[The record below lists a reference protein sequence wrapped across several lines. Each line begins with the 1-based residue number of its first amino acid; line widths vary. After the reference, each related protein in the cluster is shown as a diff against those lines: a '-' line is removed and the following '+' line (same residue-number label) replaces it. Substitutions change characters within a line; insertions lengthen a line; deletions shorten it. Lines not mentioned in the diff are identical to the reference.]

1 MEKIIKISNHSINYG
16 ISHRDIKY
24 PRLEFKTGRLLL
36 VLPKGMKNEADIL
49 TRHRSWI
56 NKKSSF
62 INKTLK
68 NSKSSMLDLK
78 RTDAELR
85 IIVNRL
91 VKKYSRETG
100 LKINPVQSVIAS
112 DNEAISSLRKSG
124 VNKIYFKKMKSKW
137 ASMSSKKNL
146 TVNLLLKFLPV
157 RFVNYVIYHEM
168 THLLEKK
175 HNDRFFRL
183 ISKKYKNY
191 KSIEASL
198 FKYWFSIKQNF
209 EKLV

>member
-16 ISHRDIKY
+16 ISRRDIKY

-36 VLPKGMKNEADIL
+36 VLPNGMKNEADIL

-78 RTDAELR
+78 RTDAELH

-91 VKKYSRETG
+91 VKKYSKESE
-100 LKINPVQSVIAS
+100 LKI
-112 DNEAISSLRKSG
+112 
-124 VNKIYFKKMKSKW
+124 NKIYFKKMKSKW

-157 RFVNYVIYHEM
+157 RLVNYVIYHEV